1 MAKERKI
8 KVCSYDV
15 LYNTT
20 HKLSSLYKYFQQIAG
35 DDLDAIGMTYES
47 LLEKGIVF
55 VLAKMK
61 TVFYSPLRK
70 NDEIVLKTCQRR
82 IKGASFI
89 RDYVLIKDGKTV
101 AETSSYWVLMD
112 INTRR
117 LCRPSI
123 LGDSMYEPC
132 ELSSFEIDERF
143 AFPDAVEVGNYRY
156 TVAFSDIDEN
166 RHMNN
171 TRYPDLCLDAIG
183 GIPENMYV
191 SEVLIDY
198 LTESKLGE
206 RLDVT
211 FNKAPVDNEYYFS
224 ALNLTTEKKC
234 FDTRIKLSLID

>member
-1 MAKERKI
+1 MAKERNIKI
-8 KVCSYDV
+8 CSYDV
-15 LYNTT
+15 VYNAT

-35 DDLDAIGMTYES
+35 DDLDAIGMTYEA

-61 TVFYSPLRK
+61 TVFYAPLRK
-70 NDEIVLKTCQRR
+70 NDEVVLKTCQRR

-89 RDYVLIKDGKTV
+89 RDYVLVKDGKTV

-112 INTRR
+112 INTRK
-117 LCRPSI
+117 LCRPSV
-123 LGDSMYEPC
+123 LGNDMYEPL
-132 ELSSFEIDERF
+132 ELCSFEIDERF
-143 AFPDAVEVGNYRY
+143 AFPDGVETDKYLY

-183 GIPENMYV
+183 GVPEDMYV

-198 LTESKLGE
+198 LTETKIGE
-206 RLDVT
+206 HLEIT
-211 FNKAPVDNEYYFS
+211 FNKSSSDNLYYFS
-224 ALNLTTEKKC
+224 AFNLSTEKKC
-234 FDTRIKLSLID
+234 FDTRFKLSAIN